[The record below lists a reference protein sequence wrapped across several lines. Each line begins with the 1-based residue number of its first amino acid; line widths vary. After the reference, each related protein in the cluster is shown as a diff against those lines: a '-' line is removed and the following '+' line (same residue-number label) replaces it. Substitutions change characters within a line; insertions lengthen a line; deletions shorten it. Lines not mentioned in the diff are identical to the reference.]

1 MLNISLY
8 YSGHTMFNNANFNCR
23 VPRVVCI
30 NIYPGLY
37 TIFHLFAVLDSLSYE
52 KMVREMYEFTEN
64 TSLAAPG
71 ALAHRLQHL
80 PTHFI
85 QNGRWGP
92 GIGQTLGYWTLRSTF
107 AK

>member
-1 MLNISLY
+1 MDEIHDKTSSIKEAFLRNP
-8 YSGHTMFNNANFNCR
+8 
-23 VPRVVCI
+23 VPSHI
-30 NIYPGLY
+30 IQ
-37 TIFHLFAVLDSLSYE
+37 TLSII
-52 KMVREMYEFTEN
+52 REN

-80 PTHFI
+80 PAHFI
-85 QNGRWGP
+85 QNGPWGP